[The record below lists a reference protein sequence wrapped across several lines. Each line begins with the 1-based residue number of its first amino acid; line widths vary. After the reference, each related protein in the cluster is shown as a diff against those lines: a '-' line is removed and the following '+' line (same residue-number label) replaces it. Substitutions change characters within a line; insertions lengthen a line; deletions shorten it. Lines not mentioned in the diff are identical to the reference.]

1 MTDGKGMDQQTPKPP
16 AGRSNPVN
24 APVDYAHRT
33 TVNLVAAIAVLV
45 IGGCLLWIFHALDAQ
60 RKLERCASAGRKDC
74 AAFPA
79 QPGRLAVP
87 RP

>member
-1 MTDGKGMDQQTPKPP
+1 MDNPRHIP
-16 AGRSNPVN
+16 AARDSARQKAAPGT
-24 APVDYAHRT
+24 PVDYAHRT

-45 IGGCLLWIFHALDAQ
+45 LGGCLLWIFHGLDEH
-60 RKLERCASAGRKDC
+60 RKLERCVSAGRKDR